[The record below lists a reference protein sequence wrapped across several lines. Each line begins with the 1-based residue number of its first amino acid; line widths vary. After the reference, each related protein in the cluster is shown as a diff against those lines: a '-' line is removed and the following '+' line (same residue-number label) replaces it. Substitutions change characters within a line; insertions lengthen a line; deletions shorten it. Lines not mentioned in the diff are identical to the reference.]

1 MTRTILHI
9 DFDSFFAS
17 CEQHF
22 NPNLRGKPIGVTAA
36 NGRTCI
42 IAASREAKEFGIK
55 TGGRTWE
62 AEQVCPQIQFI
73 QSDFDRYLHI
83 TKKFVE
89 IASSYS
95 PVVEVFSLDEVFID
109 MTPTMHLYHNDHF
122 YVVKDFKRRL
132 IEEIGPALTVSVGI
146 SYNKLLAKLAS
157 GLNKPDGHMLI
168 SKENLEHVYRNTK
181 LTDICGIGNRF
192 ERRLHILGI
201 YTLMDLRKYPFRLLK
216 KEFGLVAATNLTNYA
231 WAQDDTPV
239 HSFTEE
245 EDAKSVGRQYC
256 LPKNETDQIKIKQ
269 TLFELSYE
277 VARRLR
283 LINKKCRTVGLYL
296 GGQRSCGGRKSITN
310 YTNQGADIYKV
321 IELFLKE
328 WKWFEQSAEPSRSMV
343 RQISIWTGNL
353 IDEKYAT
360 INMFENPRVEM
371 ITKAVDM
378 LNARFG
384 NGTIKRGYVLKTPTL
399 TTKPN
404 GFFGDQSFFKDYLT
418 PAFKE

>member
-1 MTRTILHI
+1 MQRTIFHI

-42 IAASREAKEFGIK
+42 IAASREAKKFGIK
-55 TGGRTWE
+55 TGSRTWE

-73 QSDFDRYLHI
+73 KSDFDRYLHI

-122 YVVKDFKRRL
+122 YVVKNYKRRL
-132 IEEIGPALTVSVGI
+132 LEEIGPALTVSIGV

-168 SKENLEHVYRNTK
+168 DKTNLENIYRNTN
-181 LTDICGIGNRF
+181 LTDICGIGFRF
-192 ERRLHILGI
+192 ERRLHMLGV
-201 YTLMDLRKYPFRLLK
+201 YTLMDLRRYPLRLLK
-216 KEFGLVAATNLTNYA
+216 KEFGNVAAANLMGYA

-256 LPKNETDQIKIKQ
+256 LPKNETDQTKIRQ

-277 VARRLR
+277 VGRRLR
-283 LINKKCRTVGLYL
+283 LINKKCRTIGLYL
-296 GGQRSCGGRKSITN
+296 GGEKSCGGRKSITN
-310 YTNQGADIYKV
+310 YTNQGEDIYKV
-321 IELFLKE
+321 IELLLKE
-328 WKWFEQSAEPSRSMV
+328 WKWNHMV

-360 INMFENPRVEM
+360 INMFEDPRKEM
-371 ITKAVDM
+371 ITKVVDRI
-378 LNARFG
+378 NQKFG
-384 NGTIKRGYVLKTPTL
+384 NGTVKRGYVLKTPTL

-404 GFFGDQSFFKDYLT
+404 GFFGDQSFFRDYLT
-418 PAFKE
+418 PSSYR

>member
-1 MTRTILHI
+1 MQRTIFHI

-42 IAASREAKEFGIK
+42 IAASREAKKFGIK

-62 AEQVCPQIQFI
+62 AEQVCPEIQFI
-73 QSDFDRYLHI
+73 KSDFDRYLHI

-95 PVVEVFSLDEVFID
+95 PIVEIFSLDEVFID
-109 MTPTMHLYHNDHF
+109 MTPTMHLYGNDHF
-122 YVVKDFKRRL
+122 FVVDHFKKRL
-132 IEEIGPALTVSVGI
+132 REEIGPTITVSIGI

-168 SKENLEHVYRNTK
+168 DKNNLEHVYRNTN
-181 LTDICGIGNRF
+181 LTDICGIGFRF
-192 ERRLHILGI
+192 ERRLNMLGV
-201 YTLMDLRKYPFRLLK
+201 YTLMDLRKYPLRLLK
-216 KEFGLVAATNLTNYA
+216 KEFGNVAAGNLHSYA
-231 WAQDDTPV
+231 WAEDTEPV

-245 EDAKSVGRQYC
+245 ADAKSVGRQYC
-256 LPKNETDQIKIKQ
+256 LPKNETDQAKIRA
-269 TLFELSYE
+269 TLFELSHE

-283 LINKKCRTVGLYL
+283 LIHKKCRTIGLYL
-296 GGQRSCGGRKSITN
+296 GGGRSMGGRKSIVN
-310 YTNQGADIYKV
+310 YTNQGEDIYRV
-321 IELFLKE
+321 IELLLKE
-328 WKWFEQSAEPSRSMV
+328 WKWWEKGAEPSRSMV

-353 IDEKYAT
+353 IDEKHAT
-360 INMFENPRVEM
+360 INMFENPKTEL
-371 ITKAVDM
+371 ITKAVDKI
-378 LNARFG
+378 NTRFG
-384 NGTIKRGYVLKTPTL
+384 NGTVKRGYVLKTPTL

-404 GFFGDQSFFKDYLT
+404 GFFGDKSFYLSYLNS
-418 PAFKE
+418 